1 MAVRGQSSGAAGLS
15 APSAVIAAAPVD
27 VFSRFHAAD
36 AKMHGAEDALE
47 VGQGAS
53 ESSET
58 SSEGGDVQ
66 QQDTQMAEAG
76 DEVQMVEDS
85 GDGEGAAPAKEA
97 PVRWALQSRFLPVG
111 LGPCSACAI
120 ARDADHACETVE
132 DSGDDEGA
140 EAEKPAEE
148 APVR

>member
-1 MAVRGQSSGAAGLS
+1 M
-15 APSAVIAAAPVD
+15 IAAAPVD

-36 AKMHGAEDALE
+36 AEMHGAEDALE

-66 QQDTQMAEAG
+66 QQDTEMAEAG
-76 DEVQMVEDS
+76 SDEVQIVEDS
-85 GDGEGAAPAKEA
+85 GDEEGAAPAEEV

-111 LGPCSACAI
+111 LAPCSACAI
-120 ARDADHACETVE
+120 ARDADHSCEAVE

-140 EAEKPAEE
+140 EAREPAEE